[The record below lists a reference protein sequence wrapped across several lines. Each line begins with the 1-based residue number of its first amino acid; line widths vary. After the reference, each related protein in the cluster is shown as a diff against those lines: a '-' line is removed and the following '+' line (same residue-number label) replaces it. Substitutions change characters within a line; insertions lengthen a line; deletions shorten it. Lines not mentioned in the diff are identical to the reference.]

1 MSDSG
6 VISEDTARAVD
17 TGRETIGALVGAAR
31 KRLQV
36 VFIAF
41 VVGLFGGIM
50 AMRMYIWPALKR
62 DLITKLGLDSSVE
75 VIFQT
80 PFDVILLQVKIGM
93 VIGVLL
99 ALPVLLYYAKEPL
112 AERDIIPDIS
122 LSVWHLVGGALV
134 ALFLAF
140 VGVAYAYELFF
151 PLMFKFL
158 AGNAMSANIKPM
170 YSIVAWTQFILVLVI
185 SFGVAAQL
193 PLVMTALSY
202 LDVVPYETF
211 RDYWKHAVVAIFIF
225 GGLFSPPDPFT
236 QIMWAVP
243 LLFLYA
249 ISLYLAKVVTL
260 ARRGSERIDLRAE
273 LRGCWNVL
281 AGSTVLGFLLGYG
294 FFGYGG
300 IDAANG
306 ALDRVAAAD
315 LPLVGSAFDTLA
327 ARGAPTAVDIVGL
340 GPDASLAVVGI
351 VVALLVL
358 VVAFAYV
365 VYDAI
370 AAAARAESA
379 VYGGRVPKP
388 ENMNLDVLDAAGV
401 RAAPDERFDAMDEE
415 EALELANSA
424 MEAGEKEKAGAILDR
439 FDEAEARAAA
449 ESEGEAAENGDESD
463 ETGEAAAAE
472 ESGNVF
478 SRTSAG
484 MLDAFTE
491 EETTEDDIGGYYH
504 DLQFIV
510 GSLRSRLF
518 WLVGWFMLV
527 LAVVFGFL
535 YQGGLGFVRDDFIG
549 RIPAGALEG
558 NPEALGWPVALHPVE
573 ALIFSVK
580 LSTVIAVIASIP
592 LVLFFIWPALR
603 ERGFIAARRG
613 VVTAWAGSIGVTII
627 AGSVLGY
634 LYVAPSI
641 ISYLVWDALQAQ
653 VIISY
658 RISDFLW
665 LVFMTTAGIGLLA
678 TVPVTM
684 WLAHW
689 SGVIGYPSMRRRW
702 RVFVLAAFGF
712 AALVTPDSLYTM
724 VVVGA
729 PIAIAFFVGLAGL
742 WVVTLGGRRG
752 GGGATTDT
760 DVDAADPAAEE
771 RPA

>member
-17 TGRETIGALVGAAR
+17 KGRETIGVVVGAAR

-50 AMRMYIWPALKR
+50 AMRTYIWPALKR

-93 VIGVLL
+93 VVGVLL
-99 ALPVLLYYAKEPL
+99 ALPILLYYAKGPL
-112 AERDIIPDIS
+112 AERDIVPDVS
-122 LSVWHLVGGALV
+122 LSVWHLAGGALV

-151 PLMFKFL
+151 PLMFEFL

-170 YSIVAWTQFILVLVI
+170 YSIVAWTQFILVLAI

-211 RDYWKHAVVAIFIF
+211 RDYWKHAVVAIFVF

-243 LLFLYA
+243 LLLLYA
-249 ISLYLAKVVTL
+249 VSLYLAKVVTL
-260 ARRGSERIDLRAE
+260 ARRGSERVDLRAE
-273 LRGCWNVL
+273 LRGRWNVL
-281 AGSTVLGFLLGYG
+281 AGSAVLGFLLGYG

-300 IDAANG
+300 AAAVNDALAR
-306 ALDRVAAAD
+306 AAAAD
-315 LPLVGSAFDTLA
+315 LPLVGGALDAFA
-327 ARGAPTAVDIVGL
+327 ARGVPTATALVGL
-340 GPDASLAVVGI
+340 GPDASLAVVGA
-351 VVALLVL
+351 VVALLALVL
-358 VVAFAYV
+358 VLAYA

-379 VYGGRVPKP
+379 VYGGRAPKP
-388 ENMNLDVLDAAGV
+388 ENINLDVLDAAGV

-415 EALELANSA
+415 EALELANGA

-449 ESEGEAAENGDESD
+449 ESEGEESGDGTD
-463 ETGEAAAAE
+463 GADEAAAAE

-504 DLQFIV
+504 DLQFIL

-535 YQGGLGFVRDDFIG
+535 YRGGLGFVRDDFIG
-549 RIPAGALEG
+549 RIPAGALQG

-580 LSTVIAVIASIP
+580 LSTVVAAIATIP

-613 VVTAWAGSIGVTII
+613 VVTVWAGAIGVTIV

-634 LYVAPSI
+634 IYVAPTI

-689 SGVIGYPSMRRRW
+689 SGVVGYPSMRRRW

-729 PIAIAFFVGLAGL
+729 PIAVAFFVGLAGL
-742 WVVTLGGRRG
+742 WIVTLGGRRG
-752 GGGATTDT
+752 GGGAT
-760 DVDAADPAAEE
+760 ADEPAPER

>member
-17 TGRETIGALVGAAR
+17 TGRETIGVLVGAAR

-62 DLITKLGLDSSVE
+62 DLITKLGLGSSVE

-93 VIGVLL
+93 VVGVLL
-99 ALPVLLYYAKEPL
+99 ALPILLYYAKAPL
-112 AERDIIPDIS
+112 AERDIVPDVS
-122 LSVWHLVGGALV
+122 LSIWHLAGGALV
-134 ALFLAF
+134 AIFLAI
-140 VGVAYAYELFF
+140 VGIVYAYELFF
-151 PLMFKFL
+151 PLMFQFL

-170 YSIVAWTQFILVLVI
+170 YSIVAWTQFILVLAI

-211 RDYWKHAVVAIFIF
+211 RAYWKHAVIAIFVF
-225 GGLFSPPDPFT
+225 GAVFSPPDPFT

-249 ISLYLAKVVTL
+249 VSLYLAKLVTL

-273 LRGCWNVL
+273 LRDRWNVL
-281 AGSTVLGFLLGYG
+281 AGSAVVGFLLGYA

-300 IDAANG
+300 VAALNDA
-306 ALDRVAAAD
+306 LVRLAAAD
-315 LPLVGSAFDTLA
+315 LPLVGDSIADLA
-327 ARGAPTAVDIVGL
+327 AGGVPSATGLVGL
-340 GPDASLAVVGI
+340 GPNASLAVVGL
-351 VVALLVL
+351 VTALLVL
-358 VVAFAYV
+358 VMAVAYA

-370 AAAARAESA
+370 ATAARAEST
-379 VYGGRVPKP
+379 VYGGKAPKP
-388 ENMNLDVLDAAGV
+388 ENMNLSVLDATGV
-401 RAAPDERFDAMDEE
+401 RAAPDERFDAMDES
-415 EALELANSA
+415 EALELASEA

-439 FDEAEARAAA
+439 FDEADARAAA
-449 ESEGEAAENGDESD
+449 EAAENEGDEGGDGEPAD
-463 ETGEAAAAE
+463 E
-472 ESGNVF
+472 GNVL
-478 SRTSAG
+478 SRTGAG
-484 MLDAFTE
+484 MLGAFTE

-504 DLQFIV
+504 DIQFIL

-535 YQGGLGFVRDDFIG
+535 YQGGLGLVRDDFIG
-549 RIPAGALEG
+549 RIPQRVLQA
-558 NPEALGWPVALHPVE
+558 NPDALGWPVALHPVE

-580 LSTVIAVIASIP
+580 LSTVIAVVASIP

-613 VVTAWAGSIGVTII
+613 VVTVWALAITATIV

-634 LYVAPSI
+634 LFVAPTI
-641 ISYLVWDALQAQ
+641 ISYLVQDALQAQ

-684 WLAHW
+684 WLTHW
-689 SGVIGYPSMRRRW
+689 SGIVSYAAMRRHW
-702 RVFVLAAFGF
+702 RVFVIAAFAF

-729 PIAIAFFVGLAGL
+729 PIAVAFFVGLAGL

-752 GGGATTDT
+752 GGDARTDS
-760 DVDAADPAAEE
+760 DESAE

>member
-17 TGRETIGALVGAAR
+17 KGRETIGVFVGAAR

-50 AMRMYIWPALKR
+50 AMRTYIWPALKR

-93 VIGVLL
+93 VVGVLL
-99 ALPVLLYYAKEPL
+99 ALPILLYFAKAPL
-112 AERDIIPDIS
+112 AERDIVPDVS
-122 LSVWHLVGGALV
+122 LSLWHLAGGALV

-151 PLMFKFL
+151 PLMFEFL

-170 YSIVAWTQFILVLVI
+170 YSIVAWTQFILVLAI

-260 ARRGSERIDLRAE
+260 ARRGSERIDLRAQ
-273 LRGCWNVL
+273 LRSRWNVL
-281 AGSTVLGFLLGYG
+281 AGSAVVGFLLGYG

-300 IDAANG
+300 VSAVNG
-306 ALDRVAAAD
+306 ALAAVAAAD
-315 LPLVGSAFDTLA
+315 LPLVGGAFDTFA
-327 ARGAPTAVDIVGL
+327 ASGVPSAADLVGL
-340 GPDASLAVVGI
+340 GADASLAVVG
-351 VVALLVL
+351 VAVAFFVL
-358 VVAFAYV
+358 VVALAYA

-379 VYGGRVPKP
+379 VYGGRAPKP

-401 RAAPDERFDAMDEE
+401 RAAPDERFDAMDEA
-415 EALELANSA
+415 EALSLANAA
-424 MEAGEKEKAGAILDR
+424 MEADDPEKAGAILDR
-439 FDEAEARAAA
+439 FDAAEARAKAEAA
-449 ESEGEAAENGDESD
+449 ESEGEGDGATTAEGEGEPDEA
-463 ETGEAAAAE
+463 EGEGEA
-472 ESGNVF
+472 SGNVF

-484 MLDAFTE
+484 MLDAFTD

-549 RIPAGALEG
+549 RIPAEALQG

-580 LSTVIAVIASIP
+580 LSTVVAAVASVP
-592 LVLFFIWPALR
+592 LVLFFVWPALR

-613 VVTAWAGSIGVTII
+613 VVTVWAGAITVTIV

-634 LYVAPSI
+634 IFVAPSI

-689 SGVIGYPSMRRRW
+689 SGVVGYPSMRRRW
-702 RVFVLAAFGF
+702 RVFVIAAFGF

-729 PIAIAFFVGLAGL
+729 PIAIAFFLGLAGL

-752 GGGATTDT
+752 GGGASPD
-760 DVDAADPAAEE
+760 DPAPDE